1 MKDVQLTINNQQV
14 PADLFIMRKGGDTT
28 CELTAYFKQGT
39 DYAEVVSLANT
50 EGEATALSQCI
61 RLAK

>member
-28 CELTAYFKQGT
+28 CELTAYFQKGS